1 MKSIPFGKRG
11 LIIFA
16 FLLFTSALAVGTTVF
31 VKVQNDHSPWHVGNG
46 WGICGG
52 YGTKYLKEIPT
63 EIYPAIY
70 DYFHIPHNSV
80 GAITAY
86 AEATSVDP
94 KKESSVPHNC
104 SSPLINIEGTDSTR
118 FGIVPTPLTYQA
130 EMAKALAKARRRYSG
145 VIPPGA
151 TKAIQIL
158 ISEYVPWPSYS
169 GRDPYVFN
177 LQNDGNY
184 LLTQIHDL
192 VLGYY
197 SKSGWEVVFEY
208 SRSDA
213 PYQGYPPTGS

>member
-1 MKSIPFGKRG
+1 MKSIPLRKRG

-16 FLLFTSALAVGTTVF
+16 FLLFTSALALGATVF
-31 VKVQNDHSPWHVGNG
+31 VRVQNDQSPWHVGNG

-70 DYFHIPHNSV
+70 DYFHISHNSV
-80 GAITAY
+80 GAITTY

-94 KKESSVPHNC
+94 KKESSVPHSC
-104 SSPLINIEGTDSTR
+104 SSPPNNIEGTDSTIS
-118 FGIVPTPLTYQA
+118 GILAKPLTYQA
-130 EMAKALAKARRRYSG
+130 EMAKTLAKDRKLYSG
-145 VIPPGA
+145 VILPGA

-158 ISEYVPWPSYS
+158 ISGYVPWPSYS
-169 GRDPYVFN
+169 GHDPYVFN
-177 LQNDGNY
+177 LQVNGNY
-184 LLTQIHDL
+184 LLAQIHDL

-197 SKSGWEVVFEY
+197 PKSGWKIVFEY